1 MTKRGCLL
9 ELRSR
14 RRARVQG
21 GRASLHPAE
30 RLLRCMGVNGA
41 LSRVLTRSVLAC
53 GCAPLRL
60 ARPPLTPTTREHG
73 PNAESLFQMPPD
85 QPCTQAACAGVAWL
99 PCRLCT
105 GSRQGRRPRQ
115 CRRQGICTRLPQ
127 RPHPLHGSDAMRWAV
142 TARRSDGPAHAANN
156 MGESQTLL
164 RAAYMM
170 MPALH

>member
-1 MTKRGCLL
+1 
-9 ELRSR
+9 
-14 RRARVQG
+14 
-21 GRASLHPAE
+21 
-30 RLLRCMGVNGA
+30 MGVNGA
-41 LSRVLTRSVLAC
+41 LRRVLTRSVLAC

-73 PNAESLFQMPPD
+73 PNVESLFQMPLD
-85 QPCTQAACAGVAWL
+85 QLCTQAACAGVAWL

-115 CRRQGICTRLPQ
+115 CHRQGICTRLPQ
-127 RPHPLHGSDAMRWAV
+127 CPYLLHGSDAMRWAV

-156 MGESQTLL
+156 MGESQILL

-170 MPALH
+170 MAALH